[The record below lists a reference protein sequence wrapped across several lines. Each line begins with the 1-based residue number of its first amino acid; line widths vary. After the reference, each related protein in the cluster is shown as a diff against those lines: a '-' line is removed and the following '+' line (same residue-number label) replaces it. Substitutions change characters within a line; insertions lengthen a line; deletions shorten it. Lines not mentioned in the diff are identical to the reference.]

1 MNEPKRLADARIDRR
16 TLVKGAMVAG
26 AASAASLPGLASA
39 ATGNANTRIVN
50 MQEDGDTL
58 IIAAAG
64 SPSDI
69 DPHSSYDYQSILAIL
84 GAYEGLIGLVD
95 DSTTE
100 FEGLV
105 AESWSSNEDRS
116 VWEFKIRPGLTFQ
129 DGSPVDAEAVRL
141 SFERFFTLGLGPVG
155 VLTRFVSDLA
165 QITTPDESTVVFDL
179 GAPQPLF
186 DSAMASTYGPMIVNA
201 KLLRDEHEEDGDWGH
216 FWAQT
221 NAEGTGSGAYRITQF
236 DPGSELQMEAFEGYW
251 RGWDGDHFTKVI
263 IRVVSEGETRRQLL
277 ESGDADI
284 VDSLVQ
290 ESIDAVRENPD
301 IVTLDQFVTRNNYFA
316 MAVTGP
322 LESAE
327 ARQAMCYAFPYTEVL
342 DGIYLGR
349 ARQPR
354 GAVPPEVRGHF
365 PETFQFST
373 DLEKAKELLT
383 AAGVEEGTSMTLAL
397 QTGIEQAK
405 SASELFKENLAQL
418 GIDLSIEVIDLATY
432 SGIVYGD
439 APVEERP
446 NFMWWGWWPDYN
458 DAWNHLYPQV
468 VCASGG
474 SAGSNMGFYCNAE
487 VDASM
492 EAALSAASD
501 EEYNSALA
509 SVQQIVSLDDPAAIY
524 YVEAPWTTMYNKRL
538 TGVFINPIN
547 IGTYNFWKMTRT
559 AE

>member
-1 MNEPKRLADARIDRR
+1 MP
-16 TLVKGAMVAG
+16 TL
-26 AASAASLPGLASA
+26 S
-39 ATGNANTRIVN
+39 I
-50 MQEDGDTL
+50 
-58 IIAAAG
+58 
-64 SPSDI
+64 
-69 DPHSSYDYQSILAIL
+69 HSS
-84 GAYEGLIGLVD
+84 
-95 DSTTE
+95 
-100 FEGLV
+100 
-105 AESWSSNEDRS
+105 
-116 VWEFKIRPGLTFQ
+116 
-129 DGSPVDAEAVRL
+129 
-141 SFERFFTLGLGPVG
+141 
-155 VLTRFVSDLA
+155 
-165 QITTPDESTVVFDL
+165 
-179 GAPQPLF
+179 
-186 DSAMASTYGPMIVNA
+186 
-201 KLLRDEHEEDGDWGH
+201 
-216 FWAQT
+216 
-221 NAEGTGSGAYRITQF
+221 
-236 DPGSELQMEAFEGYW
+236 
-251 RGWDGDHFTKVI
+251 
-263 IRVVSEGETRRQLL
+263 
-277 ESGDADI
+277 
-284 VDSLVQ
+284 Q

-322 LESAE
+322 LESPE

-373 DLEKAKELLT
+373 DLEKARELLT
-383 AAGVEEGTSMTLAL
+383 AAGIEEGTSMTLAL

-474 SAGSNMGFYCNAE
+474 SAGSNMGFYCNAD

-492 EAALSAASD
+492 EAALAAASD

-509 SVQQIVSLDDPAAIY
+509 NVQQIVSLDDPAAIY